1 MPQSRI
7 YNPYVGGT
15 SGGSVTPAELAAAEE
30 IQTQAFNF
38 SSGTF
43 TMFTIPALSKIFSV
57 SIEMITAFDDPSATL
72 IIGDAGLSDRLM
84 PANRNSLDE
93 IAVYQ
98 YFPIYEYMS
107 ATNIII
113 QVNAGA
119 STQGSG
125 YITIIHNSNN

>member
-15 SGGSVTPAELAAAEE
+15 SGGSVTPAQVEAAEE

-38 SSGTF
+38 TSGTF

-57 SIEMITAFDDPSATL
+57 SIEMITAFDDPSATI
-72 IIGDAGLSDRLM
+72 IIGDAGQADRLM
-84 PANRNSLDE
+84 PSNKNSLSE
-93 IAVYQ
+93 VAVYQ
-98 YFPIYEYMS
+98 YFPVYEYMS
-107 ATNIII
+107 ATNIIV
-113 QVNAGA
+113 QVNSGA
-119 STQGSG
+119 STQGNG